1 MRDAIR
7 HFVAEFIGTFAL
19 VFFGGL
25 SIMMANGTGAPA
37 SIALLIIAVAHGGIY
52 AALVTSLMRISGH
65 FNPAVTAGL
74 AVARRISGM
83 MAGIYVAAQVV
94 GAVLA
99 GYALKMVVPMV
110 AFTTTRGGSQ
120 IISLEI
126 SGGQAFAL
134 EAIATFFLVWV
145 VFGSALD
152 PKAPR
157 VGGLAIG
164 ATYAVGVLTLA
175 PLTGGSLNPARSLGP
190 AVASGIFEGQFIFWT
205 APLLGGLLAGL
216 LYDQLFLRR
225 GRDAEPVDHGA
236 VEPV

>member
-7 HFVAEFIGTFAL
+7 HFVAELIGTFAR
-19 VFFGGL
+19 VFCGGL
-25 SIMMANGTGAPA
+25 AIMMANGTGAPA
-37 SIALLIIAVAHGGIY
+37 SVALLIIALAHGLISG
-52 AALVTSLMRISGH
+52 ALVTALMRVSGH
-65 FNPAVTAGL
+65 FNPAVTAAF
-74 AVARRISGM
+74 AVARRISGA

-94 GAVLA
+94 GAIVA
-99 GYALKMVVPMV
+99 GYALKMVVPMA
-110 AFTTTRGGSQ
+110 AFTATRGGSQ

-126 SGGQAFAL
+126 TGGQAFGL
-134 EAIATFFLVWV
+134 EAIATFFLAWT

-152 PKAPR
+152 PRAPR

-190 AVASGIFEGQFIFWT
+190 AVASGIFEGQLIFWT
-205 APLLGGLLAGL
+205 APLLGGILAGL

-225 GRDAEPVDHGA
+225 GAEPIDHGA
-236 VEPV
+236 VEPVGP